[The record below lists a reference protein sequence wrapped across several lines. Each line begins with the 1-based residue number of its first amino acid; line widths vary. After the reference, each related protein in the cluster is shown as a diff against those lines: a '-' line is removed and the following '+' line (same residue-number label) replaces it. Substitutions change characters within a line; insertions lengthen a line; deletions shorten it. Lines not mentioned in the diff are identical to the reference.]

1 MGSYIR
7 PLSNVQLEVTV
18 ESSSPSQMLGANSAP
33 PPGTQTLAR
42 GLDVLRAVADGAT
55 TLGAVSVATGIG
67 KSTTHRLLQLLSARG
82 FLRNTAG
89 SDYSLGSAL
98 IELGFHALYQS
109 PVPVIAKPILEEL
122 AQKYQDTVHLAVED
136 EEQVLYVDKVPG
148 TRGAQMR
155 SRVGQRMPLSR
166 TGIGKA
172 LILDTPERW
181 SATFDR
187 ESPVDHV
194 SLVSRQEFMAR
205 MDSYATAGVALDLED
220 NEPGIRCVAAPV
232 RDGSGK
238 IVAAISMSAT
248 TPYMPDERMTALK
261 TVMAQTARQISRKLG
276 YAGRTYGD

>member
-1 MGSYIR
+1 MELPATS
-7 PLSNVQLEVTV
+7 TT
-18 ESSSPSQMLGANSAP
+18 ATTSAVP

-55 TLGAVSVATGIG
+55 TLGSVSAATGIG

-122 AQKYQDTVHLAVED
+122 AAKYQDTVHLAVED
-136 EEQVLYVDKVPG
+136 EAQVLYVDKVPG

-172 LILDTPERW
+172 LLIDTPDRW
-181 SATFDR
+181 ASTFER
-187 ESPVDHV
+187 ESPVDEG
-194 SLVSRQEFMAR
+194 SPSSREDFMAR
-205 MDSYATAGVALDLED
+205 MALYASEGIALDLED
-220 NEPGIRCVAAPV
+220 NEPGIKCVAAPI

-238 IVAAISMSAT
+238 IIAAISMSAT
-248 TPYMPDERMTALK
+248 TPDMPEARMTAL
-261 TVMAQTARQISRKLG
+261 
-276 YAGRTYGD
+276 

>member
-1 MGSYIR
+1 ME
-7 PLSNVQLEVTV
+7 LN
-18 ESSSPSQMLGANSAP
+18 SPPKDADAVAAP

-55 TLGAVSVATGIG
+55 TLGSVSAATGIG

-122 AQKYQDTVHLAVED
+122 AAKYQDTVHLAVED
-136 EEQVLYVDKVPG
+136 EAQVLYVDKVPG

-172 LILDTPERW
+172 LLLDTPERW
-181 SATFDR
+181 TSTFDR
-187 ESPVDHV
+187 ESPVDQV
-194 SLVSRQEFMAR
+194 SHSSRQEFLAR
-205 MDSYATAGVALDLED
+205 MEVYALAGIALDLED
-220 NEPGIRCVAAPV
+220 NEPGIRCVAAPI

-238 IVAAISMSAT
+238 IIAAISMSAT
-248 TPYMPDERMTALK
+248 TPYMPEARMTALK
-261 TVMAQTARQISRKLG
+261 TVMAHTAQQISRKLG
-276 YAGRTYGD
+276 YTGRTYGD

>member
-1 MGSYIR
+1 MH
-7 PLSNVQLEVTV
+7 LE
-18 ESSSPSQMLGANSAP
+18 PPPKGAGTSTPA

-55 TLGAVSVATGIG
+55 NLAAVSAATGIG

-172 LILDTPERW
+172 LLLDAPERW
-181 SATFDR
+181 LSTFDS
-187 ESPVDHV
+187 ESPVDQ
-194 SLVSRQEFMAR
+194 VSRTSRDVYMAR
-205 MDSYATAGVALDLED
+205 MGAYAEAGIALDLED
-220 NEPGIRCVAAPV
+220 NEPGIRCVAAPI

-238 IVAAISMSAT
+238 IIAAISMSAT
-248 TPYMPDERMTALK
+248 NPYMPEARMTALK
-261 TVMAQTARQISRKLG
+261 VVMAQTAQQISRKLG
-276 YAGRTYGD
+276 YAGRTYGV